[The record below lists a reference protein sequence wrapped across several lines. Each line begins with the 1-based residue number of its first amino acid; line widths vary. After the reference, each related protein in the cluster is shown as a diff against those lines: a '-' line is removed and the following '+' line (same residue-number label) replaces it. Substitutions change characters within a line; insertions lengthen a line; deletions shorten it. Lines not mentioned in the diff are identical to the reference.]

1 MIRRKPPNR
10 TATRKPPKPTDPN
23 WRGMSPA
30 RIGMAT
36 MALCSDHEDVT
47 DEERDAL
54 DEYIKL
60 GGNLWAL

>member
-1 MIRRKPPNR
+1 
-10 TATRKPPKPTDPN
+10 
-23 WRGMSPA
+23 MSPE
-30 RIGMAT
+30 RIRMAA

-60 GGNLWAL
+60 GGNIWAL